1 MKLRFLT
8 AGESHGKAL
17 IAILEGLPAGL
28 EIDSAYI
35 QKHMKRRKLGYGR
48 GARQK
53 IEDDLVQIL
62 SGVRH
67 GRTLASPV
75 ALMVENKDSK
85 NWQDVMQ
92 VEPIDGEA
100 KRQVEVPRPG
110 HADYIGAVKYQ
121 FDDMRNVLE
130 RSSAR
135 ETTMRVAVGTLA
147 RKLLED
153 VGIQIASRVVELGSV
168 IDHSPAPF
176 DLIKM
181 SEIVDAHASRAFGEE
196 ADQKMRALVDEA
208 QAKGE
213 TLGGV
218 FEVIANGLPIG
229 LGSYVQWDRRLEA
242 EIGKSFLSLNA
253 IKGVEIGL
261 GFALARSLGSEAHDE
276 LEPTSQTKKLKYK
289 SNRSGGI
296 DGGMSTSQ
304 PLVVRAAMKPLST
317 LMKPLDSVKL
327 STNEPAKAHVE
338 RSDVTAVASAA
349 VIGESLLC
357 LVIADAL
364 LEKFGG
370 DSIQE
375 LKTRVTAWR
384 NQIS

>member
-17 IAILEGLPAGL
+17 VAILEGLPSGL
-28 EIDSAYI
+28 EINSEYI

-75 ALMVENKDSK
+75 ALLVENKDSK
-85 NWQDVMQ
+85 NWSDVMQ
-92 VEPIDGEA
+92 IEEPQGEVR
-100 KRQVEVPRPG
+100 RQVEVPRPG

-147 RKLLED
+147 RRLLEE
-153 VGIQIASRVVELGSV
+153 VGIQVASRVIELGSV
-168 IDHSPAPF
+168 IDKSEATS
-176 DLIKM
+176 DLVEM
-181 SEIVDAHASRAFGEE
+181 SHVIDSHPSRALGVDADKRMC
-196 ADQKMRALVDEA
+196 QLVDET

-218 FEVIANGLPIG
+218 FEVIAKGLPIG

-242 EIGKSFLSLNA
+242 EIGKAFLSLNA

-261 GFALARSLGSEAHDE
+261 GFALARSFGSEAHDE
-276 LEPTSQTKKLKYK
+276 LEPGLQNKKLKYK

-304 PLVVRAAMKPLST
+304 PLVIRAGMKPLST

-327 STNEPAKAHVE
+327 STNESAKAHVE

-357 LVIADAL
+357 LVLADAVL
-364 LEKFGG
+364 DKFGG
-370 DSIQE
+370 DSIGE
-375 LKTRVTAWR
+375 LKSRVIAWR
-384 NQIS
+384 NQF